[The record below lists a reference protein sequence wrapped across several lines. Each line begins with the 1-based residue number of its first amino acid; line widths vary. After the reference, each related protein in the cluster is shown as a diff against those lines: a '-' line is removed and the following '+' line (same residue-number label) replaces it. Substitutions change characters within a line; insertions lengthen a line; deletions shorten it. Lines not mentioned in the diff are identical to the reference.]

1 MTDELDK
8 MVADIVDPRGREKKQ
23 EDENEALIKKHTRTC
38 PACRKL
44 LDKHLTEC
52 PWCESLS
59 PPAHIQSKLGKPS
72 P

>member
-1 MTDELDK
+1 MKDELDEI
-8 MVADIVDPRGREKKQ
+8 VADLVHGTSRDIKQKEVIVPR
-23 EDENEALIKKHTRTC
+23 HTRTC

-44 LDKHLTEC
+44 VDKHLTEC

-59 PPAHIQSKLGKPS
+59 PKKADIKSKLERPS